1 MSGSLPDETSTD
13 ADCCD
18 NHSAEGDIDMNQ
30 NKQNGSTPTPDS
42 SATSP
47 SQAQSTPGNPGTNG
61 SPPSINMGM
70 MFGGVEV
77 TGGSGDDLQDVQ
89 ETASELMSEL
99 AEEVRAT
106 HAEMDDGEAG
116 PQGSPQRGVQ

>member
-1 MSGSLPDETSTD
+1 MSGSLPDETSAD

-18 NHSAEGDIDMNQ
+18 NHSTDGDIDMNQ

-47 SQAQSTPGNPGTNG
+47 SQSTPGNPGGNG